1 MADMSDSAVSTVF
14 KLTGYRGRLGVF
26 KGGVVITPQP
36 LHWEKVRDAW
46 THAVRHTAP
55 GFDLVNYD
63 AAIELLRK
71 RYPSWTIIYPSKV
84 LEAAFEPKRSQKDTE
99 PEVDV

>member
-1 MADMSDSAVSTVF
+1 MTDMTGTVF
-14 KLTGYRGRLGVF
+14 KLTGYKGSLAVF

-46 THAVRHTAP
+46 THAVRYTAP

-63 AAIELLRK
+63 AAIELLHK
-71 RYPSWTIIYPSKV
+71 RYPSWTIIYPENV
-84 LEAAFEPKRSQKDTE
+84 FDTPFEPKRSKPDTE